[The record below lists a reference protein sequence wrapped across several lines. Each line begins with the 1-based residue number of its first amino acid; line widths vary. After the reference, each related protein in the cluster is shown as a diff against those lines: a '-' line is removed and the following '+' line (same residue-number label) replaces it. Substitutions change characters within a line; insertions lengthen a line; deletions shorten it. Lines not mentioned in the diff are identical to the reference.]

1 MASDRPT
8 VVVEGTLR
16 SRTDLTGRGTVT
28 FLLDDLTR
36 ASFGLERTRS
46 ATVLR
51 LSSRTGI
58 RIEKDTLLRF
68 GGALEQELEDGS
80 LAGEVEVSLTLPDGL
95 RASVET
101 KLAPGDVSVGARI
114 SVRL

>member
-1 MASDRPT
+1 MADDRPT
-8 VVVEGTLR
+8 VVIDGRLR
-16 SRTDLTGRGTVT
+16 SRSDLTGKGTVT
-28 FLLDDLTR
+28 FVLDDLTR

-51 LSSRTGI
+51 LSSRSGI
-58 RIEKDTLLRF
+58 RVAKDTLLRF
-68 GGALEQELEDGS
+68 GGSLEQELEDGT
-80 LAGEVEVSLTLPDGL
+80 LAGEVELSLTLPDGL

-101 KLAPGDVSVGARI
+101 KLAPGDLRVGARI

>member
-1 MASDRPT
+1 MADDRPT
-8 VVVEGTLR
+8 VVVEGRLR
-16 SRTDLTGRGTVT
+16 SRSELTGSGTVT

-51 LSSRTGI
+51 LSARSGI
-58 RIEKDTLLRF
+58 RLRKDTRLRF
-68 GGALEQELEDGS
+68 EGALEQELEDGA
-80 LAGEVEVSLTLPDGL
+80 LAGEVELSLTLPDGL

-101 KLAPGDVSVGARI
+101 RLAPGEAAVGARI